1 MVAAESIPPGVG
13 TGDDSTTNPAPVQE
27 QCIPPTDQAD
37 IDFYLLATNGDK
49 QQLRDIEAAI
59 CHPR

>member
-1 MVAAESIPPGVG
+1 MVAAESIPAGVG
-13 TGDDSTTNPAPVQE
+13 TGDDSTTNPVPVQE
-27 QCIPPTDQAD
+27 QCIPPIDQPD
-37 IDFYLLATNGDK
+37 IDFYLLATNGGT